1 MDSDDGKQGW
11 KLDEGKPQQAKGTK
25 RSSKTTVGTNTAG
38 DWQMIFSASC
48 LGAAVVVLMSIRL
61 LRSDFGDEVILGM
74 LLVTFALPVMLL
86 LMWVNWPR

>member
-1 MDSDDGKQGW
+1 
-11 KLDEGKPQQAKGTK
+11 
-25 RSSKTTVGTNTAG
+25 
-38 DWQMIFSASC
+38 MIFSASC